1 MTKDKECDID
11 DADQSVARVIR
22 NFRRDVIQIFIRLG
36 YNTIQSIYGAVI
48 DQRAVNSRKAS
59 YELRLETVP
68 RKKKKKES
76 VVVGVV
82 SYALPSIYTLRH
94 RSEDGRIVNK
104 EATQRPIRI
113 YMYILNK

>member
-1 MTKDKECDID
+1 MRYRYDG
-11 DADQSVARVIR
+11 DQSVARVIR

-68 RKKKKKES
+68 RKKKKKERKRS
-76 VVVGVV
+76 RW
-82 SYALPSIYTLRH
+82 SRKLRPS
-94 RSEDGRIVNK
+94 
-104 EATQRPIRI
+104 
-113 YMYILNK
+113 

>member
-1 MTKDKECDID
+1 MRYRYDG
-11 DADQSVARVIR
+11 DQSVARVIR

-68 RKKKKKES
+68 RKKKKKKES

-104 EATQRPIRI
+104 EATQRPIRVYI